1 VDPSWRGIDVTPKL
15 RRVITA
21 VVTVLALGGL
31 TVGGTATPVAVG
43 PAETQ
48 TAELAGLAATAV
60 GIGCSSSWS
69 CTEVYGGAYLM
80 TTRNSCSAALPVRE
94 RSTGRWYVLTAG
106 HCVAK
111 AGGATWRQ
119 SGRTLGIGTR
129 WEYGGLGTQGRSG
142 SGDVGLI
149 RITGN
154 TGILKPRSRVLVVGS
169 RGTRAQQIIQAKD
182 ARYGERVCVTAGRS
196 NITRCGT
203 VVAPTTSLRYAS
215 PGLPARTVSNL
226 ALVRGVC
233 LQPGDSGSAVFAGRS
248 AIGIAVAKSG
258 SGCYFWY
265 SKITRAL
272 SRYGLAVVS

>member
-1 VDPSWRGIDVTPKL
+1 M
-15 RRVITA
+15 
-21 VVTVLALGGL
+21 LALGGL
-31 TVGGTATPVAVG
+31 TGAGAATTAAAG
-43 PAETQ
+43 PAGTQ
-48 TAELAGLAATAV
+48 SAELAAAAATAV

-69 CTEVYGGAYLM
+69 CTEVYGGAYLT

-94 RSTGRWYVLTAG
+94 RRTGRWYVLTAG

-111 AGGATWRQ
+111 AAGATWRQ

-129 WEYGGLGTQGRSG
+129 WEYGGLGTQGRAG

-154 TGILKPRSRVLVVGS
+154 AAILKPRSRVLVVGS
-169 RGTRAQQIIQAKD
+169 RGTRTQQIIQAKD
-182 ARYGERVCVTAGRS
+182 AGYSERVCVTAGRS

-203 VVAPTTSLRYAS
+203 VVAPATSLRYAS

-226 ALVRGVC
+226 ALVKGIC

-248 AIGIAVAKSG
+248 AIGIAVAKSR

-265 SKITRAL
+265 SKITTAL
-272 SRYGLAVVS
+272 SRYGLVVAG